1 MVTIIRKSDPLADKT
16 ARPVYKFETPARK
29 VEEVKA
35 AAPAVVAKPSPTPI
49 ADRAALVSQ
58 CQHEYS
64 KTLLSRK
71 ALSNTIDDAVA
82 RNANQDEL
90 RDLYEKIK
98 AYQPILENLFNRVRH
113 VEQYGVLPEGPTPGQ
128 PMSIDQLKL
137 KRKALVDEKSK
148 TKKKL
153 ESPGNVK
160 PDKILQWEE
169 KLARANAE
177 YDYIDEQIKKFEG
190 KA

>member
-1 MVTIIRKSDPLADKT
+1 MVTIIRKSANESSGGLT
-16 ARPVYKFETPARK
+16 AQSFEIPVRDLESMPAPP
-29 VEEVKA
+29 A
-35 AAPAVVAKPSPTPI
+35 AVVITKQSPTPI
-49 ADRAALVSQ
+49 ADRAALRAQ
-58 CQHEYS
+58 CQHEYN

-71 ALSNTIDDAVA
+71 ALSNTINDAIE
-82 RNANQDEL
+82 RNASQNEL

-98 AYQPILENLFNRVRH
+98 AYQPVLENLFNRIRH
-113 VEQYGVLPEGPTPGQ
+113 VEQYGILPEGPAPGE
-128 PMSIDQLKL
+128 PMSIDQLKV

-153 ESPGNVK
+153 ESPGTAK
-160 PDKILQWEE
+160 PAKILEWEQ
-169 KLARANAE
+169 KIARANAE